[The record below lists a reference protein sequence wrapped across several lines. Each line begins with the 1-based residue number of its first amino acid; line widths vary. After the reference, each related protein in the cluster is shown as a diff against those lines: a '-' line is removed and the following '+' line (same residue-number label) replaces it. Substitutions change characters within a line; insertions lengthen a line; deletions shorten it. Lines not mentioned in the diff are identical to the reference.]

1 VSEYE
6 ALLLS
11 YAEEKAHLVS
21 EIETLRMELSA
32 NSSQVTFNE
41 TQGSLLDSK
50 VAIQSQVNKDMS
62 RILNERMKEGSSL
75 LQNMEEAIITQSNRN
90 FEILTENNNIRS

>member
-1 VSEYE
+1 MSEYE